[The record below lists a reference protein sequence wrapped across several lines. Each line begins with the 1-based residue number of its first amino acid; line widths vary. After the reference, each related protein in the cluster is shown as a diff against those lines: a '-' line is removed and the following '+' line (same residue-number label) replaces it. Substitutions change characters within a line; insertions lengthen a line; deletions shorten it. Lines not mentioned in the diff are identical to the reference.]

1 MDADG
6 AEVRRQKTPFVV
18 LTGFLGAG
26 KTSAINRV
34 LQSGPTKR
42 VAFIVN
48 ELGRIDIDA
57 RLLRERS
64 GDVVEIAGGC
74 VCHEVR
80 TQEELWE
87 GLGEI
92 TRRSNPDIVVLET
105 TGIAEPG
112 AILEGLAL
120 LPDERRHVRSAGVIT
135 VVDAEMGVQQLERF
149 AEARH
154 QVQEADR
161 ILLSKLDRTSAAGL
175 AEVHDRL
182 QSMNPAAE
190 RVAFPAGPEG
200 DAELAAWM
208 LDVRNARVRVHRNHA
223 HEHGQLVA
231 VSVADDVPLVETPL
245 RAFLARFGPELV
257 RMKGFVRL
265 AGEERPWFLERA
277 GAQTLL
283 SPFHGATP
291 VFRTEIVFIGEG
303 LDAAAIR
310 RQLWAC
316 RAEQEARPWTT

>member
-1 MDADG
+1 MNAPVEE
-6 AEVRRQKTPFVV
+6 ARRRRTPFVV

-34 LQSGPTKR
+34 LQSGPNKR

-64 GDVVEIAGGC
+64 GDVVELAGGC

-92 TRRSNPDIVVLET
+92 IRRSNPDLVVLET

-112 AILEGLAL
+112 AILEGLSL
-120 LPDERRHVRSAGVIT
+120 LPDDRRHVRSAGVIT
-135 VVDAEMGVQQLERF
+135 VVDVEVGLEQLERF
-149 AEARH
+149 SEARH

-161 ILLSKLDRTSAAGL
+161 ILLSKLDRSSASLLTSL
-175 AEVHDRL
+175 HEKL
-182 QSMNPAAE
+182 QTMNPDAE
-190 RVAFPAGPEG
+190 RAAFPLGSEG
-200 DAELAAWM
+200 DSALAAWM
-208 LDVRNARVRVHRNHA
+208 LEEKTPRSRTPHGHA
-223 HEHGQLVA
+223 HAHGQLVA
-231 VSVADDVPLVETPL
+231 VSVAEDVPLVQGPL
-245 RAFLARFGPELV
+245 ESFLAQFGPELV
-257 RMKGFVRL
+257 RLKGFVRL
-265 AGEERPWFLERA
+265 ADESRPWFLERA
-277 GAQTLL
+277 GAQTRFAPHQG
-283 SPFHGATP
+283 STS
-291 VFRTEIVFIGEG
+291 VSRTELVFIGEG
-303 LDAAAIR
+303 LDSAAIR

-316 RAEQEARPWTT
+316 RAETGAAR

>member
-6 AEVRRQKTPFVV
+6 AEARRQKIPFLV

-34 LQSGPTKR
+34 LQSGPTMR

-64 GDVVEIAGGC
+64 GDVVELAGGC

-92 TRRSNPDIVVLET
+92 TRRSRPDIVVLET

-120 LPDERRHVRSAGVIT
+120 LPDDRRHVRSAGVIT
-135 VVDAEMGVQQLERF
+135 VVDAEMGVQQIERF
-149 AEARH
+149 PEARR

-161 ILLSKLDRTSAAGL
+161 ILLTKLDRTSAAAL
-175 AEVHDRL
+175 AVVHDRL
-182 QSMNPAAE
+182 QSINPGVE

-208 LDVRNARVRVHRNHA
+208 LEVRDARTRAPHNHA

-231 VSVADDVPLVETPL
+231 VSVAEDVPLVEEPL

-265 AGEERPWFLERA
+265 AGQERPWYLERA
-277 GAQTLL
+277 GTQTLL
-283 SPFHGATP
+283 SPFRGSTP
-291 VFRTEIVFIGEG
+291 VARTEIVFIGEG
-303 LDAAAIR
+303 LDAASIR

-316 RAEQEARPWTT
+316 RSEQESP